1 MKKSLVL
8 GAGGFIGNHLVNR
21 LVSEGHFVVGADIKE
36 PDFEPSNANKFFVGD
51 LGNQSF
57 IDELFFHNQYDEIY
71 QLAADMGGAG
81 YINTG
86 TNDADVMSNSV
97 LINANI
103 LQAAVKNNVKTIL
116 FTSTACVYPEH
127 NQMDPNHVTCE
138 EHTVYPADPD
148 TEYGWEKLF
157 SERMYLA
164 FNRQHGMNNK
174 IVRLHNVF
182 GPLGTW
188 DGGKEKAPAA
198 ICRKV
203 AQATDS
209 IEIWGNGE
217 QTRSFLFI
225 DECIEGIVR
234 IMHSDF
240 NGPVNLGSEQMISI
254 NQLVDIVSEI
264 AGKDLKKVHIPG
276 PIGVLGRTSHNKLI
290 GEKLNWQPDEDLRSG
305 LAKTYAW
312 IASQVLKSL

>member
-1 MKKSLVL
+1 MKRSLVL

-21 LVSEGHFVVGADIKE
+21 LLADGHFVVGADVKTPE
-36 PDFEPSNANKFFVGD
+36 FESSNAQKFFVGD
-51 LGNQSF
+51 LGSQDF
-57 IDELFFHNQYDEIY
+57 IDELFFHNEYDEIY

-86 TNDADVMSNSV
+86 INDADVMSNSV
-97 LINANI
+97 LINANV
-103 LQAAVKNNVKTIL
+103 LKAAVKNNIKTVL

-127 NQMDPNHVTCE
+127 NQMDPENVTCE

-164 FNRQHGMNNK
+164 FNRQYGMNNK

-217 QTRSFLFI
+217 QTRSFLFV
-225 DECIEGIVR
+225 DECVEGIVR
-234 IMHSDF
+234 MMTSDF

-254 NQLVDIVSEI
+254 NDLVDIVSEI
-264 AGKDLKKVHIPG
+264 AGKSLEKIHIPG

-290 GEKLNWQPDEDLRSG
+290 EEKLNWRPDEDLRSG